1 MVRRL
6 TRSGGALI
14 VDAMSDDWNTAV
26 FPHGDLTPVA
36 SNLWWVKSAQAG
48 MPLPRN
54 MAVYRLPSGEL
65 VLHSVVCLDE
75 ARMEALEALGTPKYM
90 IVPNEG
96 HRTDAPRYKKRFP
109 SIKVLAPAGS
119 RAKIEEVIPVE
130 ALCEDVLPGLGI
142 VCHDPDGAKPP
153 GHELVYEVAV
163 EGGKALIINDLLGN
177 GPKLTGF
184 KGAIFNLLGSGG
196 VLGVPRIVRM
206 MFVSDAKKVRGFLE
220 KLAKEPWKAIT
231 LSHGDAV
238 TDDCA
243 GHLRRAAERL

>member
-1 MVRRL
+1 MVR
-6 TRSGGALI
+6 
-14 VDAMSDDWNTAV
+14 AMSNDWDSAV

-54 MAVYRLPSGEL
+54 MAVYRLPSGDL
-65 VLHSVVCLDE
+65 VLHSVVCLDA
-75 ARMEALEALGTPKYM
+75 ARMAALEALGTPKYM

-96 HRTDAPRYKKRFP
+96 HRADAPRYKQRYP
-109 SIKVLAPAGS
+109 AIKVLAPAGS

-130 ALCEDVLPGLGI
+130 ALCTDVLPGLGI

-153 GHELVYEVAV
+153 GHELVYEVDV

-184 KGAIFNLLGSGG
+184 QGAIFNLLGSGG

-206 MFVSDAKKVRGFLE
+206 MFVRDAAKVRAFLE
-220 KLAKEPWKAIT
+220 GLAARPWKAIT
-231 LSHGDAV
+231 VSHGDAI